1 MIAFRGSVFSPTY
14 YRARRHRLDHHPD
27 EFCGINV
34 VLYGPGCAR
43 WVFTEPSP
51 RDVAT
56 TASSLC
62 VAGSQLW
69 WDGDALV
76 VDVDETTAVTGAR
89 VRGRVR
95 IVPELAGDPLALD
108 PAARHLWVPV
118 APRARVQ
125 VQMQSPDVSFSGSG
139 YHDSNWGR
147 QPLEA
152 CFDSWSWSR
161 AETPHGAAIVYDVA
175 LPDGP
180 IRHALR
186 IDRDGSHDDWVPTD
200 LSTLPRTRWALPR
213 QNRADGPTTLVRTLE
228 DTPFYSRSIVRTCID
243 GRQTLAMHE
252 GLSLTRFTHPV
263 VQLMLPFRLRRGW
276 RA

>member
-14 YRARRHRLDHHPD
+14 YRARQSRIDHHPD

-34 VLYGPGCAR
+34 VLYGPGCER
-43 WVFTEPSP
+43 WVFTEPSI

-56 TASSLC
+56 SSSELS
-62 VAGSQLW
+62 VAGSRLW

-76 VDVDETTAVTGAR
+76 VDIDESTAVAGSR

-95 IVPELAGDPLALD
+95 VEPELAGDPLALD
-108 PAARHLWVPV
+108 PEARHLWVPV

-125 VQMQSPDVSFSGSG
+125 VQMQSPDVAFFGAG

-161 AETPHGAAIVYDVA
+161 AETPGGAAIVYDVD
-175 LPDGP
+175 LPDGT
-180 IRHALR
+180 IRHAVR
-186 IDRDGSHDDWVPTD
+186 FDRDGAHDDWTPQHV
-200 LSTLPRTRWALPR
+200 SALPRTRWALSR
-213 QNRADGPTTLVRTLE
+213 ENRADGPTTLVRTLE
-228 DTPFYSRSIVRTCID
+228 DTPFYSRSIVRTHID
-243 GRQTLAMHE
+243 GREAVAVHE
-252 GLSLTRFTHPV
+252 GLSLTRFTNPV